1 MLKIKLLPVAIS
13 STDSTFTV
21 PCCSTMTM
29 KFIELGNVRVD
40 APAFS
45 FDKLC
50 VGKFLLNANVFHWC
64 HMGHGRD
71 KKASKTCSTSEL
83 WSLILQIFL
92 GKGHFLTDLSN
103 QVFWKKVLFMS
114 AKWHRPS
121 LRGHDSVIMRHTNI
135 FEQTC
140 PFEWDGSLDN
150 FQGPRC
156 FLPAFSAFIKVR
168 NCGLGLHVDQIAEM
182 VCIWDHISH
191 KVPFSR
197 MVKKGSKFGQKILKF
212 LTMMKSQVRS
222 RLQNSKFSIAITEK
236 CVRLKIHIF

>member
-29 KFIELGNVRVD
+29 KFIELGNVRVN
-40 APAFS
+40 AHAFS

-71 KKASKTCSTSEL
+71 KKASKTCSTSKL

-92 GKGHFLTDLSN
+92 GKGIFLLTWAIKYFERKYFSWVQSDTDLPWE
-103 QVFWKKVLFMS
+103 V
-114 AKWHRPS
+114 
-121 LRGHDSVIMRHTNI
+121 MRHTNI

-156 FLPAFSAFIKVR
+156 FLPAFSAFIKVS

-197 MVKKGSKFGQKILKF
+197 MVKK
-212 LTMMKSQVRS
+212 
-222 RLQNSKFSIAITEK
+222 E
-236 CVRLKIHIF
+236 